1 MPMELTTLHY
11 FVTIARTGHLTR
23 AARELGVTQPTLSA
37 MLKKL
42 EAELKADLFDRTG
55 RGVSLTAAGQ
65 AFLPHAEDALRRA
78 QAAIAAVHQV
88 TGLAAG
94 SLRIGGGATATTYLL
109 PPVISAIRKAH
120 SGLRFYVRE
129 AGSNAVA
136 AAVRSGELDLGI
148 VTLPLPAVDE
158 PELLTIPLIE
168 DELRLIVPP
177 KPGTELAHLQNAT
190 TFRWKDLE
198 QISVVA
204 FEAGTAV
211 REMIDRASLA
221 AGVRLSVVMELR
233 SIESIKQMVTAGIG
247 VGFISRIAL
256 KQGEG
261 LSCKTG
267 KLSREL
273 AIVRRRDRLPSPAGQ
288 AFERRLLEQV
298 KEQRGKNKG

>member
-1 MPMELTTLHY
+1 MELTTLHY

-42 EAELKADLFDRTG
+42 EGELKADLFDRTG

-78 QAAIAAVHQV
+78 QAAVAAVQEV

-94 SLRIGGGATATTYLL
+94 SLRIGGGATATSYLL
-109 PPVISAIRKAH
+109 PPVISAVRRAH

-136 AAVRSGELDLGI
+136 SAVRSGELDLGI

-158 PELLTIPLIE
+158 PELLSIPLID
-168 DELRLIVPP
+168 DELRLILPP
-177 KPGTELAHLQNAT
+177 KPGSDLAHLQASS

-198 QISVVA
+198 QVSVVA

-247 VGFISRIAL
+247 VGFISRVAL
-256 KQGEG
+256 RSGEG
-261 LSCKTG
+261 LTCKQG
-267 KLSREL
+267 KLSRKL
-273 AIVRRRDRLPSPAGQ
+273 AIVRRRDRMPSPAGQ
-288 AFERRLLEQV
+288 AFERRLLEHV
-298 KEQRGKNKG
+298 RDVAGKAKG